1 MYKITI
7 NHKDVGPTEY
17 SVFSIKE
24 ANDKQIPYK
33 HWKEAQEGEY
43 AASDDGYVTRVIK
56 RKTYKTQGK
65 HMDYIRFAWGYTFYN
80 PKYAG
85 KPLNAGGRKSNTT
98 LTGKSYIEAHKNSE
112 IMQDLARLYARP
124 GVNKD
129 EAINMVLG
137 EDATSWKKKKWK
149 RTMKSE
155 VFNTM
160 VREELD
166 KLLKDRN
173 LTENYTLELLED
185 TIKLAKEKKDVTNL
199 MRAVD
204 NLQDMHGMKDKNV
217 TKTVNTL
224 EAHSNVQM
232 LDDILEEEKNI
243 KLTRTTTKE
252 EE

>member
-7 NHKDVGPTEY
+7 NHKGAGPTEY

-24 ANDKQIPYK
+24 ANDKKISYK
-33 HWKEAQEGEY
+33 HWKEAKEGEY

-56 RKTYKTQGK
+56 RKTYKAQGK

-124 GVNKD
+124 GINKD

-137 EDATSWKKKKWK
+137 EDATTWKKKKWK

-204 NLQDMHGMKDKNV
+204 NLQDMHGMKEKHLVKTTEQIEATSNTKLIDELTETEEKLIA
-217 TKTVNTL
+217 TKTTIT
-224 EAHSNVQM
+224 E
-232 LDDILEEEKNI
+232 D
-243 KLTRTTTKE
+243 
-252 EE
+252 